1 MSEQEQEQPQPNQP
15 SAPESDKANEP
26 DPEGG
31 TPMGSPDAAQDA
43 PDGPH
48 GSPQPK

>member
-1 MSEQEQEQPQPNQP
+1 MSEQETEQPQSSQP
-15 SAPESDKANEP
+15 SEPSRDKPTEP

>member
-1 MSEQEQEQPQPNQP
+1 MSEQEQNLE
-15 SAPESDKANEP
+15 PESPEQSSESESGSAN
-26 DPEGG
+26 PEGG
-31 TPMGSPDAAQDA
+31 TPQGAPDAAVQA

>member
-1 MSEQEQEQPQPNQP
+1 MSEQEQEQPQETPP
-15 SAPESDKANEP
+15 AESESGQSQEADA
-26 DPEGG
+26 EGG
-31 TPMGSPDAAQDA
+31 TPQGAPGAAEQA